1 MWHGEKDLVWSTEDG
16 YADTSVLSIF
26 IPPGA
31 AARVVIDSEMF
42 WIFVGLYLASCIRYK
57 HTSAHT
63 LCTQLHVNGFHLHS
77 VFASQLFDAD
87 IQAVFKQA
95 HRLWMRTC
103 SKVIQAKSLKQ
114 RRLTLCEWR
123 WVNSHKQNLQLWT
136 VMLHTYSKSP
146 VCCGTTNGF
155 SFFSLSLFFFL
166 R

>member
-1 MWHGEKDLVWSTEDG
+1 MWHREKDLEWSTEDG

-31 AARVVIDSEMF
+31 AASVVIDSEMF
-42 WIFVGLYLASCIRYK
+42 WIFFCLYLASCIRYK

-63 LCTQLHVNGFHLHS
+63 LCTQLHVNGFNLHS
-77 VFASQLFDAD
+77 VFASQLFDVD

-103 SKVIQAKSLKQ
+103 SKVIQA
-114 RRLTLCEWR
+114 LCKWR
-123 WVNSHKQNLQLWT
+123 WVYSHKQNLQLWT
-136 VMLHTYSKSP
+136 VMLHTYNKSP
-146 VCCGTTNGF
+146 VCCGPTNVF
-155 SFFSLSLFFFL
+155 SFFFFSVSLSLL